1 MKPNLLKKRQGSSL
15 NQNIGIEQVQGLLL
29 ITASN
34 FGACCH
40 TDTAEPSK
48 SLIIKICYPSKSR
61 FSTEATDYGSKH
73 EKLVRDIVIEQLS
86 NIHENISVRDW
97 IILQ

>member
-1 MKPNLLKKRQGSSL
+1 M
-15 NQNIGIEQVQGLLL
+15 
-29 ITASN
+29 
-34 FGACCH
+34 
-40 TDTAEPSK
+40 
-48 SLIIKICYPSKSR
+48 KICYPSKSR